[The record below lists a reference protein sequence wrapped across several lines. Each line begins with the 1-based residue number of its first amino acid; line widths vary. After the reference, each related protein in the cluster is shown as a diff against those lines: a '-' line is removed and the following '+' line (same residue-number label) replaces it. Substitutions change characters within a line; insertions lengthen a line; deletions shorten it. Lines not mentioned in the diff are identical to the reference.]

1 MHVPAD
7 GDVRSG
13 VRIRDQTD
21 AAVLRRTRVKFWAYG
36 ALTGV
41 LVGAPVVMLVVV
53 SRTTPPI
60 VPSWMA
66 LVAAIFLMAA
76 MFCVVRLDRLNT
88 VLGSLPLSAA
98 WPPSPRDRY
107 VGHRV
112 VVCSDD
118 ALLLRKGRERH
129 FLFAVGLLLLVAL
142 LSQIGWMIWRL
153 ASQWSATG
161 VINWMFAFAAVL
173 PMVLL
178 WLLSS
183 KRYVVEFACSGQSD
197 ADKPM
202 LLVQQRVLFVW
213 PRYLKIPSSAI
224 KWIEIRELAQ
234 KGRMLVLVI
243 HSSTHAPLALGFEP
257 FHERRLANLRLL
269 VSAMRRVLAIDDQ
282 TPAEQ
287 SHEVE
292 EKLPGHPEVSD
303 AESRQR
309 ARVPGE

>member
-1 MHVPAD
+1 
-7 GDVRSG
+7 
-13 VRIRDQTD
+13 
-21 AAVLRRTRVKFWAYG
+21 
-36 ALTGV
+36 
-41 LVGAPVVMLVVV
+41 MLVVV

-66 LVAAIFLMAA
+66 LVTAIFLMAA
-76 MFCVVRLDRLNT
+76 MFGVVRLDRLNT
-88 VLGSLPLSAA
+88 VLNSLPLSAA

-112 VVCSDD
+112 IVCSDD

-129 FLFAVGLLLLVAL
+129 FSFAAGLLLLVAL
-142 LSQIGWMIWRL
+142 LSQTGWMTWRL
-153 ASQWSATG
+153 ASQWSTTG

-173 PMVLL
+173 PLL
-178 WLLSS
+178 ILWRLSR
-183 KRYVVEFACSGQSD
+183 KRYVVEFACSREPGTSE
-197 ADKPM
+197 PT
-202 LLVQQRVLFVW
+202 LLVQERVLFVR
-213 PRYLKIPSSAI
+213 PRYVSVPGSAI
-224 KWIEIRELAQ
+224 TWIEIRELAH

-287 SHEVE
+287 SHEVQ

-303 AESRQR
+303 AGLRQR
-309 ARVPGE
+309 AQVPGE